1 MRPALTCIII
11 AILLLVCPTI
21 QAQELSARV
30 ELNTQR
36 VEGTKTSVYDNLKES
51 ITRFLNERHWTNQ
64 QYAPNER
71 IKCSFTINISKFNE
85 ESGQFT
91 CEAFVQSQRPVY
103 NSSYTTT
110 MLNIRDR
117 NFSFEFHEFDQLEF
131 RDDQV
136 DNSLTAL
143 LAYYA
148 YLIIG
153 VDMDGMAELGGTEIL
168 QKALAVA
175 NNSQNFSVKGWKA
188 FDDYRNRFGIIN
200 DYLDGAVEPFRKMQY
215 TYHRLGLDEMTTNTD
230 RARAAITEAMGQ
242 LKEARDNKS
251 LCAWPQ
257 FFSEYKRDELVGI
270 YNGKGTSAN
279 KQEIYDLLVKV
290 NASQSAY
297 WKKLLE

>member
-1 MRPALTCIII
+1 MRHALISLFT
-11 AILLLVCPTI
+11 ILFACHSV
-21 QAQELSARV
+21 QAQELNARV

-36 VEGTKTSVYDNLKES
+36 VEGTKTSVYENLKES
-51 ITRFLNERHWTNQ
+51 MTRFLNERHWTNQ
-64 QYAPNER
+64 QYASNER
-71 IKCSFTINISKFNE
+71 IKCSFTINVSKFNE
-85 ESGQFT
+85 ESGLFT

-131 RDDQV
+131 RDDQI

-153 VDMDGMAELGGTEIL
+153 VDMDGMAEMGGTEVL

-175 NNSQNFSVKGWKA
+175 NNAQNLSVKGWKA
-188 FDDYRNRFGIIN
+188 FDDNKNRFGIIN
-200 DYLDGAVEPFRKMQY
+200 DYLDGAFEPFRKMQY

-230 RARAAITEAMGQ
+230 RARASITEAMGQ

-251 LCAWPQ
+251 LSIWPQ
-257 FFSEYKRDELVGI
+257 LFSEYKRDELVGI

-279 KQEIYDLLVKV
+279 KQEIYNLLVKI
-290 NASQSAY
+290 NASQNPY